1 MREALCDTIDKG
13 PHSPVPL
20 FCFLLLITLVSVCL
34 FMVCLLKLK
43 DVSFKGPGV
52 SSLLFTA
59 PSSKP
64 RTCSVQLLSHVWV
77 FVTPWTVAHQ
87 ASLSITNFWSLL
99 KLMSI
104 QSVMPSN
111 HFILCC
117 PLLLLPAI
125 FPSIRVFSSESAL
138 HIRWPKYWSFSF
150 SISSSDEYSGLIS
163 FRMDWLDLP
172 CSPRNSQE
180 SSSTPQFKSINSSAL
195 SLLYGFFFPPLPS
208 PRLLYGLTLTS
219 LHDSLYN

>member
-64 RTCSVQLLSHVWV
+64 RTCSVQLLSRVRL
-77 FVTPWTVAHQ
+77 FVTPWTAAHQ
-87 ASLSITNFWSLL
+87 ASLSITNSGSLL

-104 QSVMPSN
+104 QSVMLSN
-111 HFILCC
+111 HLILCH
-117 PLLLLPAI
+117 PLLIPPSI
-125 FPSIRVFSSESAL
+125 FPNIRVFSNELAL
-138 HIRWPKYWSFSF
+138 FIRW
-150 SISSSDEYSGLIS
+150 
-163 FRMDWLDLP
+163 
-172 CSPRNSQE
+172 
-180 SSSTPQFKSINSSAL
+180 A
-195 SLLYGFFFPPLPS
+195 
-208 PRLLYGLTLTS
+208 
-219 LHDSLYN
+219 

>member
-87 ASLSITNFWSLL
+87 ASLAITNSQSLC

-104 QSVMPSN
+104 ESVMPS
-111 HFILCC
+111 H
-117 PLLLLPAI
+117 LLLSPFPPALNLSQHQGL
-125 FPSIRVFSSESAL
+125 FKWV
-138 HIRWPKYWSFSF
+138 
-150 SISSSDEYSGLIS
+150 SSSHQVAKILEFQLQY
-163 FRMDWLDLP
+163 
-172 CSPRNSQE
+172 Q
-180 SSSTPQFKSINSSAL
+180 SSNEGT
-195 SLLYGFFFPPLPS
+195 
-208 PRLLYGLTLTS
+208 
-219 LHDSLYN
+219 